1 MSSTLRFPREINGT
15 TMREIA
21 WVTAHEIGHLVG
33 LRHKRTP
40 FLLMSRHY
48 SKDHVAKDPR
58 FAFAD
63 DPKLRLSKK
72 EVKQKT
78 PVDLQAKRAEHAR
91 AKVKELTTKIKR
103 LETARRKWQSQVKR
117 YAKLGK

>member
-1 MSSTLRFPREINGT
+1 
-15 TMREIA
+15 MREIA

-48 SKDHVAKDPR
+48 NKEQVAKDPR

-72 EVKQKT
+72 EVRVK
-78 PVDLQAKRAEHAR
+78 PLVDLQAQRAEHAR
-91 AKVKELTTKIKR
+91 RKVKELTTKIKR
-103 LETARRKWQSQVKR
+103 LETARKKWQSQVRR
-117 YAKLGK
+117 YTKLGK